1 MFVVM
6 ALVTTFMT
14 TPLTS
19 FLYPKWYQDKVM
31 RWRRGEID
39 WDGNPTRPTSSSGS
53 MIAADKLRAKPIETI
68 AVYLR
73 LDSLSSVCTFVSLLS
88 SRAAR
93 PATPHV
99 HHSRQ
104 TSQAKNASS
113 AEEQLDGAEP
123 SPKPSLQAHG
133 LRLMEL
139 TDRLSS
145 TMKVSEIEEYSIW
158 DPVVNVF
165 RSFGQLNNIPSDGR
179 VAVVPEHS
187 FADSVVDMARN
198 VTADFLLVPWSASG
212 SMSDRQSL
220 WSTDDSSRS
229 SNAPYPAFV
238 SEILSHVSSD
248 VGILVDRALEIPS
261 NPSRPNASRSASART
276 VPNIKN
282 PLPAVPSGDRNQH
295 VLFLYFGGADD
306 RFALRMVLQLAQN
319 ELVTATI
326 VHVDI
331 PASPDGELFS
341 SVSSSAGPSVA
352 NNSGESSK
360 GPESRVL
367 PLSSTD
373 KEHDQNFFKAIRDS
387 LPAELSSRVVFRR
400 VTLTHSAAT
409 AASLAVSVVQEE
421 ATQTKAESSSQLVIV
436 GRRSVGG
443 EPSSVDANGDA
454 DTRMALG
461 VVGEALVRRSVRAS
475 VLVVQASDRR

>member
-1 MFVVM
+1 
-6 ALVTTFMT
+6 
-14 TPLTS
+14 
-19 FLYPKWYQDKVM
+19 
-31 RWRRGEID
+31 
-39 WDGNPTRPTSSSGS
+39 
-53 MIAADKLRAKPIETI
+53 MIATDKLRAKPIETI

-73 LDSLSSVCTFVSLLS
+73 LDSLSSVCTFVSLLGGRS
-88 SRAAR
+88 AR

-104 TSQAKNASS
+104 TSQAGNVSS
-113 AEEQLDGAEP
+113 AEEQLDAAAP
-123 SPKPSLQAHG
+123 NPKPSLQAHG
-133 LRLMEL
+133 VRLMEL

-145 TMKVSEIEEYSIW
+145 TMKVSEIEEYSVW
-158 DPVVNVF
+158 DPVINVF
-165 RSFGQLNNIPSDGR
+165 RSFGQLNSIPSDGR
-179 VAVVPEHS
+179 VAVVPEHL
-187 FADSVVDMARN
+187 FADSVVDMARE

-229 SNAPYPAFV
+229 SLAPYPAFV
-238 SEILSHVSSD
+238 SEVLSRVSND

-261 NPSRPNASRSASART
+261 NPSRPNAKRSDSART

-282 PLPAVPSGDRNQH
+282 ALPPVLCGDRNQH

-306 RFALRMVLQLAQN
+306 RFALRLVLQLAQN

-326 VHVDI
+326 VHVDL
-331 PASPDGELFS
+331 PASHS
-341 SVSSSAGPSVA
+341 SEAPLSTSFTVPPLANSSSD
-352 NNSGESSK
+352 ETK

-367 PLSSTD
+367 PLSPSD
-373 KEHDQNFFKAIRDS
+373 KEHDQIFFAAIRDS

-400 VTLTHSAAT
+400 VSLTDGAAT
-409 AASLAVSVVQEE
+409 AVSLAVTSAQEE
-421 ATQTKAESSSQLVIV
+421 EASQTKARSSSQLVVV
-436 GRRSVGG
+436 GRRSVCG
-443 EPSSVDANGDA
+443 EPSSADATGEA
-454 DTRMALG
+454 DTRKALG